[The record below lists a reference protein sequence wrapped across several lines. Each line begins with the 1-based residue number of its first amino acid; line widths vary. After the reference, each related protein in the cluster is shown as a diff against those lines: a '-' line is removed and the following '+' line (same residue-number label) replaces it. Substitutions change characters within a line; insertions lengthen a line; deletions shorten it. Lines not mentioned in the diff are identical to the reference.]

1 MSKLTLAFLMFAS
14 LSVYDPQASVALLG
28 PLGPSVVAIGETLKN
43 AVNVNH
49 VMPGLRFGRG

>member
-28 PLGPSVVAIGETLKN
+28 PLAPAVVSFGETLKN
-43 AVNVNH
+43 VTNVNY
-49 VMPGLRFGRG
+49 VIPGLRFGR